1 MRFYLCGLTSKT
13 SQLRSN
19 QKENIKQIPVK
30 GHPKINL
37 TSTPQSCQGHQGQGN
52 SKKLSQPSLRQVR

>member
-30 GHPKINL
+30 GHPKMNL
-37 TSTPQSCQGHQGQGN
+37 TSTPQNCQGHQKLEK
-52 SKKLSQPSLRQVR
+52 SEKLSQPKGA